1 MSFVI
6 FNLDVYDKGHRKSNP
21 MGIYHSTVLNASG
34 ETVFSQLKLIK
45 SDHRTFLKHKSIL
58 QYVL

>member
-6 FNLDVYDKGHRKSNP
+6 FNLAVYDEDHRKSNP

-34 ETVFSQLKLIK
+34 ERVFSQLKLIK
-45 SDHRTFLKHKSIL
+45 SDHRTSLKHKSLL